1 MRGIILAG
9 GSGTRLHPIT
19 VPTSKQLLP
28 IYDKPMVY
36 YPLSNLMQA
45 NIREVL
51 LITTEGSLD
60 QYKSLLKDGSQWG
73 MEIKYAVQD
82 QPNGIAEA
90 FIIGKE
96 FIGQGRS
103 ALILGDN
110 LFHGEDLS
118 KLISKAKERKKG
130 ATIFACKVDDP
141 ERFGVITFDKN
152 QKVLSIEEKPQS
164 PKSNFAIPG
173 FYFYDERVI
182 DFVEN
187 ISPSDRGELEIQDI
201 NLQYLE
207 KDELYVEVFDESI
220 DWIDAGTFDSLLE
233 ASSYIKTQQRSSRY
247 NIGSPE
253 IQAWKNNWISDDE
266 LLIMAK
272 KLEKNSYG
280 QDILDVIGRS

>member
-51 LITTEGSLD
+51 LITTEGSVD
-60 QYKSLLKDGSQWG
+60 QYTSLLKDGSQWG
-73 MEIKYAVQD
+73 MDIKYAVQD

-96 FIGQGRS
+96 FIGQGSS

-110 LFHGEDLS
+110 LFHGEDLPT
-118 KLISKAKERKKG
+118 LISKAKERKKG

-141 ERFGVITFDKN
+141 ERFGVITFDENK
-152 QKVLSIEEKPQS
+152 KVLSIEEKPQS
-164 PKSNFAIPG
+164 PKSDFAIPG
-173 FYFYDERVI
+173 FYFYDERVV

-207 KDELYVEVFDESI
+207 KDELYVEVFDENI

-233 ASSYIKTQQRSSRY
+233 ASSYIKSKQRDSIYS
-247 NIGSPE
+247 IGSPE
-253 IQAWKNNWISDDE
+253 IQAWKNNWINDDE
-266 LLIMAK
+266 LFVIAK

-280 QDILDVIGRS
+280 QNLLEVIDKS